1 MTLEAARKGDETAR
15 NIFQEAGTNLGIGVV
30 NLISLFDP
38 ELIAVGGEG
47 AKAGELIFQPMREV
61 IKNNFPLKKEIKI
74 SPIQLGED
82 GWLIGAAELVLSE
95 VFRNPIFKSKG
106 KVVIKSAFHW

>member
-1 MTLEAARKGDETAR
+1 M
-15 NIFQEAGTNLGIGVV
+15 V
-30 NLISLFDP
+30 NLLSLFDP
-38 ELIAVGGEG
+38 ELIVVGGKG
-47 AKAGELIFQPMREV
+47 AKAGELIFQPMRKV

-95 VFRNPIFKSKG
+95 VF
-106 KVVIKSAFHW
+106 